1 MTDTENIKMEIQE
14 ITDGLSD
21 QVSLPVYYKYRYT
34 FDKDTELEQQKK
46 LARDIL
52 KVIQNRYACDTRY
65 TLGIEHFTKGKLSTK
80 PHLHIHF
87 ISKKTSN
94 TIRKGLAQ
102 EFNFIGRCQ
111 CCKAEAIVNEE
122 KFFNY
127 PLKQQKND
135 TARFVLS
142 SFPKEETLKM
152 IDVAYSIWMVS
163 SEVAV
168 NKLEKKIERNS
179 EDRVFHVLDNYFNSV
194 QPTDTLS
201 YYDVLNVALNY
212 YAHNEPTFNYS
223 TIVGYVDKY
232 LIKNGKLSI
241 QKYLKMKNVVDFDLA

>member
-1 MTDTENIKMEIQE
+1 MTDTEIIKMEITE
-14 ITDGLSD
+14 ITDGIADS
-21 QVSLPVYYKYRYT
+21 VSIPVYYKYRYT
-34 FDKDTELEQQKK
+34 FDNDSDLESQKK

-52 KVIQNRYACDTRY
+52 KIIRARYACDNRI
-65 TLGIEHFTKGKLSTK
+65 TLGIEHFTKGKLNTK

-111 CCKAEAIVNEE
+111 CCKAEAIVNED

-135 TARFVLS
+135 TYRFFLS
-142 SFPKEETLKM
+142 SFTKEETANM
-152 IDVAYSIWMVS
+152 IDVAYAIWMVS

-179 EDRVFHVLDNYFNSV
+179 EDRLFHVLDNLFISDP
-194 QPTDTLS
+194 PTTYHEILR
-201 YYDVLNVALNY
+201 VALLY
-212 YAHNEPTFNYS
+212 YANNEPTFNYT
-223 TIVGYVDKY
+223 TIQGYVDKY
-232 LIKNGKLSI
+232 LIKNEKISI
-241 QKYLKMKNVVDFDLA
+241 QKYLKIKGSDDFDLA